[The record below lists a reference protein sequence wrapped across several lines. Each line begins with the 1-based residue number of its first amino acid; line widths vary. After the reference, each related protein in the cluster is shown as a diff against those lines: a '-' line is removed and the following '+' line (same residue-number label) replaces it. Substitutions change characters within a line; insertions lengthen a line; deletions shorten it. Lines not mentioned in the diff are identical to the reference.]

1 MLDFETNFMRKFIT
15 FNKQI
20 NIYLNHF
27 PNSEKFALSQSIRVD
42 MYKVFDLI
50 VEGQKRYY
58 KKTTLTDLDISFE
71 RLKAKLLL
79 AYHLGYFAFKEGKT
93 DEKNPTTI
101 IVIKKDNNF
110 NQNNSYFACPFNKTE
125 IIKDEK
131 ENLYFGVDSKLI
143 YPIIKGIPCLRKDN
157 GILATKYEL

>member
-1 MLDFETNFMRKFIT
+1 MD
-15 FNKQI
+15 
-20 NIYLNHF
+20 
-27 PNSEKFALSQSIRVD
+27 S
-42 MYKVFDLI
+42 
-50 VEGQKRYY
+50 
-58 KKTTLTDLDISFE
+58 
-71 RLKAKLLL
+71 
-79 AYHLGYFAFKEGKT
+79 LGYARGLEYISKKLHYDVVYRGKFENNLN
-93 DEKNPTTI
+93 EKNPTTI